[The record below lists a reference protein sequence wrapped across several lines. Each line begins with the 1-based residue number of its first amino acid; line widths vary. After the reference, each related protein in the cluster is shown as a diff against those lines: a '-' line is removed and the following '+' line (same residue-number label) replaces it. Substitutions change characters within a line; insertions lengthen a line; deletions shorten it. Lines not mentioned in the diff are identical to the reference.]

1 MRQVRTARG
10 RLIDMG
16 ALAKANEQQRAV
28 SPGNIKMNARGDRL
42 DPSGNV
48 IQTVQAKARLQHKTS
63 SAPEKRKLSEV
74 PGAPPKVKVKKKSSK
89 RATSDPIIVREE
101 EKTRE
106 DGSRYIEIEYEDGSM
121 NVKELDT

>member
-28 SPGNIKMNARGDRL
+28 SPGNINMNARGDRL

-48 IQTVQAKARLQHKTS
+48 IQTVQSKARLQHKTTA
-63 SAPEKRKLSEV
+63 APEKRKLSDV
-74 PGAPPKVKVKKKSSK
+74 PGAPPKIKAKKKPAK
-89 RATSDPIIVREE
+89 ATTSDPIVVREE

-106 DGSRYIEIEYEDGSM
+106 DGSRYIEIEYDDGSM
-121 NVKELDT
+121 DVKELDT